1 VTGGWAA
8 TNTLREIVFTVE
20 ECNER
25 IADAQ
30 HVLDNPNDYPI
41 DVRVDADKAVR
52 RYTRLREGAAK
63 LALVE
68 AALDAAEEF
77 VNPTDYRPGAAYRRE
92 QDLRE
97 ALAALDK
104 ADGR

>member
-1 VTGGWAA
+1 MTGGWAA
-8 TNTLREIVFTVE
+8 TNTLREELTYWGERAVE
-20 ECNER
+20 SNGTASGRAR
-25 IADAQ
+25 IRGQFDAA
-30 HVLDNPNDYPI
+30 L
-41 DVRVDADKAVR
+41 
-52 RYTRLREGAAK
+52 AA
-63 LALVE
+63 LLLVE

-97 ALAALDK
+97 TLAALDK

>member
-8 TNTLREIVFTVE
+8 TNTLR
-20 ECNER
+20 
-25 IADAQ
+25 DLLWSGP
-30 HVLDNPNDYPI
+30 VLGDDNTCFWCGG
-41 DVRVDADKAVR
+41 
-52 RYTRLREGAAK
+52 RYSLGHREDCEAPAA

-92 QDLRE
+92 T
-97 ALAALDK
+97 ALAAALR
-104 ADGR
+104 AVREGA